1 MNPDFFDHSRGSI
14 LIVDDEPFALQYL
27 QTLLEAEGYTV
38 VSACNGQLALDR
50 VKERQPE
57 LVLLDIMMPI
67 MDGYET
73 CRRLK
78 KKPDLADLPVLF
90 LSSLDNPDEKM
101 NAFAVGGVDYVT
113 KPFSK
118 REILVRVKNHLA
130 MYRIKR
136 ELSREI
142 DQRSVELAEREDEVR
157 DVNTALKVLLTAIE
171 REKQELAATV
181 QFNAEKLIVPKLE
194 ALVEVDSL
202 DERKKLLQQIKH
214 NLFQLTE
221 SLVPGRQNITMSLTP
236 TELQIANL
244 VKQDKTS
251 KEISEICNMSAS
263 TVASHRKMIR
273 KKLGITNKRVNLRA
287 ILSSAELD

>member
-1 MNPDFFDHSRGSI
+1 MTADSFEHNRGVI

-27 QTLLEAEGYTV
+27 QSLLEGEGYAV
-38 VSACNGQLALDR
+38 ASATNGRLALDQ

-78 KKPDLADLPVLF
+78 QNPEFADLPVLF
-90 LSSLDNPDEKM
+90 LSSLDNADEKM

-118 REILVRVKNHLA
+118 REILVRVKNHLT
-130 MYRIKR
+130 MYRIR
-136 ELSREI
+136 NRLSSEL
-142 DQRSVELAEREDEVR
+142 DQRQLELIRQENEVR

-171 REKQELAATV
+171 REKQDLAATV
-181 QFNAEKLIVPKLE
+181 QFNADKLIIPRISKM
-194 ALVEVDSL
+194 VEVESPE
-202 DERKKLLQQIKH
+202 ERKELFKLIRQNFQ
-214 NLFQLTE
+214 QLTE
-221 SLVPGRQNITMSLTP
+221 SLVPGRQNLTMTLTP
-236 TELQIANL
+236 TELQVANL
-244 VKQDKTS
+244 IKQDKTS
-251 KEISEICNMSAS
+251 KEISRICNMSPS

-287 ILSSAELD
+287 ILSSAEV